1 MLKLNRIK
9 RHELLRDKIYNTL
22 KFKIIEGDLE
32 EGRKITESEVANLMG
47 VSKTPARE
55 ALKSLAVNGFIT
67 IKKNKRMEIA
77 RISLK
82 DIREVYQIRIVLDAL
97 GARLAAEKI
106 EQKDIEKLTDII
118 NKMEECAKKKDIKA
132 YSNNANKFHA
142 LVMNISDNK
151 NLEKIINSL
160 REKTDRYRIKSIRL
174 EGRLSDSFKEH
185 KEILKA
191 LIEGNSKQISE
202 KCEIHIQN
210 ALENIVRNTQKTG
223 NQWDNKKNDYT
234 CQKS

>member
-1 MLKLNRIK
+1 MLGVIFKMLKLNRIK
-9 RHELLRDKIYNTL
+9 KHELLRDKIYHTL
-22 KFKIIEGDLE
+22 KSKIIEGDLE
-32 EGRKITESEVANLMG
+32 EGRKITESEVANLMD

-55 ALKSLAVNGFIT
+55 ALKSLAANGFIT

-77 RISLK
+77 KVSLK
-82 DIREVYQIRIVLDAL
+82 DIREVYQIRAVLDAL

-106 EQKDIEKLTDII
+106 EQKDIEKFTDIV
-118 NKMEECAKKKDIKA
+118 NKMEECVKKKDIKA

-142 LVMNISDNK
+142 LVMNISNNK
-151 NLEKIINSL
+151 NLENIINSL

-174 EGRLSDSFKEH
+174 EGRLTDSLKEH

-202 KCEIHIQN
+202 KCEIHIEN
-210 ALENIVRNTQKTG
+210 ALKNILKSITDT
-223 NQWDNKKNDYT
+223 DN
-234 CQKS
+234 

>member
-1 MLKLNRIK
+1 MLKLKRIK
-9 RHELLRDKIYNTL
+9 KHELLRDKIYHTL
-22 KFKIIEGDLE
+22 KSKIIEGDLE

-55 ALKSLAVNGFIT
+55 ALKSLAANGFIT

-77 RISLK
+77 RISLR
-82 DIREVYQIRIVLDAL
+82 DIREVYQIRIVLDGL
-97 GARLAAEKI
+97 GARLAAERI

-118 NKMEECAKKKDIKA
+118 NKMEELVKKKDFKA
-132 YSNNANKFHA
+132 YSNHANRFHN
-142 LVMNISDNK
+142 LITSISDNK
-151 NLEKIINSL
+151 NLENIINSL
-160 REKTDRYRIKSIRL
+160 REKTDRYRIKSIRF
-174 EGRLSDSFKEH
+174 EGRLTDSFKEH

-210 ALENIVRNTQKTG
+210 ALKNILRNI
-223 NQWDNKKNDYT
+223 NN
-234 CQKS
+234 